1 MLSRVGRDREML
13 GKMLL
18 VGGNTPWRLSL
29 YVESQVNGVED
40 YGGIAA
46 ELKLSPELV

>member
-1 MLSRVGRDREML
+1 ML

-18 VGGNTPWRLSL
+18 VGGNTPRRLSQ
-29 YVESQVNGVED
+29 YVESDQVNGVED
-40 YGGIAA
+40 YGGITA